1 MNPPAKA
8 EMVLVYDLR
17 RDRRYREQI
26 LSGVE
31 DQWEAYVRGE
41 RAATIAEG
49 RITRMFDV
57 RGESMFQLND
67 GARQSSWV
75 RQGDASWYAVGLRA
89 KVESVVFR
97 VPDFNWRDA
106 SCDEDLDWQVTKRKS
121 GRPQRGGSGALL

>member
-31 DQWEAYVRGE
+31 DQWEAYLRGE
-41 RAATIAEG
+41 RPTTIAEG
-49 RITRMFDV
+49 RITRMFDA
-57 RGESMFQLND
+57 RGESMFQLNE
-67 GARQSSWV
+67 GTCRSSWV
-75 RQGDASWYAVGLRA
+75 RQGDPSWYAAGLRA

-97 VPDFNWRDA
+97 VPDLIG
-106 SCDEDLDWQVTKRKS
+106 EMPVVTRIWIGK
-121 GRPQRGGSGALL
+121 

>member
-1 MNPPAKA
+1 
-8 EMVLVYDLR
+8 MVLVYDLR

-31 DQWEAYVRGE
+31 DQWEVYVRGE

-49 RITRMFDV
+49 RITKLFDAQ
-57 RGESMFQLND
+57 GESMFQLND

-75 RQGDASWYAVGLRA
+75 RQGDRSWYAVGLRA

-97 VPDFNWRDA
+97 VPDLIG
-106 SCDEDLDWQVTKRKS
+106 EMPVVTRIWIGK
-121 GRPQRGGSGALL
+121 